1 MQFFEKDE
9 EDIVN
14 IANPI
19 LDNLVEGSNEMDYEK
34 ISKHFSKEMLEEVNE
49 SNLKKQ
55 WKTNQILTSLSTRRE
70 YLGCLYRGRFVT
82 VLWKQLSFKVQGDH
96 LAVLV
101 LGTENDEVK
110 VFGATIK

>member
-14 IANPI
+14 IADPI
-19 LDNLVEGSNEMDYEK
+19 WDNLVEGSNEMNYEK
-34 ISKHFSKEMLEEVNE
+34 ISKHFSKRMLEDVDEI
-49 SNLKKQ
+49 NLAKQ
-55 WKTNQILTSLSTRRE
+55 WETNQILTSLSTRRE

-96 LAVLV
+96 LAKLV
-101 LGTENDEVK
+101 LGTENGKVK
-110 VFGATIK
+110 VFGATIT